1 MIAMKA
7 FEAKQID
14 QSLGILTFIK
24 LPNCLQR
31 RCYTD
36 ASQSRLWPALSVSC
50 VRESQHRESVLV
62 LYRSLSLPRSRTC
75 TRAISRKPCKRLPL
89 RQMLR
94 TYKAPLSSQQTCLH
108 QSVTTPAV
116 EQDRNQAKF
125 SSCIPP
131 PCKLESAKPHD
142 CGWLAAPSH

>member
-1 MIAMKA
+1 MKA
-7 FEAKQID
+7 VEAKQID
-14 QSLGILTFIK
+14 ESLGVSTLFE

-31 RCYTD
+31 RCYPD
-36 ASQSRLWPALSVSC
+36 ASQSRLWPALSVFCCTGKPTS
-50 VRESQHRESVLV
+50 
-62 LYRSLSLPRSRTC
+62 SRTC

-89 RQMLR
+89 HQMLR
-94 TYKAPLSSQQTCLH
+94 TYKPPPSSQQTCLH
-108 QSVTTPAV
+108 QSVTTSAV

-125 SSCIPP
+125 SSCIAP